1 MFSQSVAQSCL
12 TPCNPMNRS
21 TPGLPVPH
29 HLPKFAQVHVHCISD
44 PIQPSHPLMP
54 SCASTLNLSQHQ
66 ELFQWVNCSHQM
78 TKILELQLHHQ
89 LFQWFGCSHQVT
101 KILELQHQPF
111 QWVIQGWFSLR
122 LTGFISLQSK
132 GISGVLQHHSAEAS
146 ILKHSG
152 LLYDPALTTVHDHW
166 EDHSLDYMDLYLPPV
181 NTFYCELVYV
191 LNIW

>member
-1 MFSQSVAQSCL
+1 MDC
-12 TPCNPMNRS
+12 S
-21 TPGLPVPH
+21 TLGLPVPH

-44 PIQPSHPLMP
+44 AIQLSHPLTP
-54 SCASTLNLSQHQ
+54 STPFARYLYQHQ
-66 ELFQWVNCSHQM
+66 S
-78 TKILELQLHHQ
+78 

-166 EDHSLDYMDLYLPPV
+166 EDHSLDYMDLCLPPV